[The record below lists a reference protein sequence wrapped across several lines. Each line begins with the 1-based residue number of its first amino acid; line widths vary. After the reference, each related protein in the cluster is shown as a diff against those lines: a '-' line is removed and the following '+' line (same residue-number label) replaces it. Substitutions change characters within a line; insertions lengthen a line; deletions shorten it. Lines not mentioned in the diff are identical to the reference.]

1 MNPFSELLNSLIQD
15 HPDNLST
22 IARNAHLSRPSLY
35 DLINGKTL
43 PRPKTF
49 DNLLKAI
56 SLTENSTNKLSNYL
70 HLERIKTSR
79 KEQENYRQ
87 EKKHLLNDVSSLL
100 LGRGYEI
107 SRPKIPDYADIIL
120 RQNSNR
126 IPIIICPSIL
136 DHASTLG
143 ILLKSMFQFSSSKG
157 FVCTHK
163 ITTKDRSELPLFL
176 KYGTKIT
183 TIKTILRELG

>member
-87 EKKHLLNDVSSLL
+87 EKKHLLNDLSSLL
-100 LGRGYEI
+100 LGKGYEI
-107 SRPKIPDYADIIL
+107 SRPKMPDCADLIL

-126 IPIIICPSIL
+126 IPILLCPSIL
-136 DHASTLG
+136 DHATTLG
-143 ILLKSMFQFSSSKG
+143 ILLKSMFQFSANKG

-163 ITTKDRSELPLFL
+163 ITSKDRTELPLFL
-176 KYGTKIT
+176 KYGTKIS

>member
-1 MNPFSELLNSLIQD
+1 MNSFSELLKSLVQD

-22 IARNAHLSRPSLY
+22 IARNAHLSRTSLY

-43 PRPKTF
+43 SRPKTL
-49 DNLLKAI
+49 DNLLSSI
-56 SLTENSTNKLSNYL
+56 SASENSSKRLSNYL

-87 EKKHLLNDVSSLL
+87 EKKNLLNDLSSLL
-100 LGRGYEI
+100 LGKGYEI
-107 SRPKIPDYADIIL
+107 SRPKMPDCADLIL

-126 IPIIICPSIL
+126 IPILLCPSIL
-136 DHASTLG
+136 DHTTTLG
-143 ILLKSMFQFSSSKG
+143 ILLKSMFQFSANKG

-163 ITTKDRSELPLFL
+163 ITSKDRAELPLFL
-176 KYGTKIT
+176 KYGTKIS